1 MYKKVFISTILI
13 ISILVAGC
21 SKKELSEIEVAN
33 LYLNVAISED
43 VSIAKDTG
51 YEDSISEFVF
61 NLKNEEYKKYYVIKY
76 YKKVM
81 YVLNKSLIDY

>member
-51 YEDSISEFVF
+51 YEDSISEFSI
-61 NLKNEEYKKYYVIKY
+61 N
-76 YKKVM
+76 M
-81 YVLNKSLIDY
+81 